1 MQNRLQDLHAG
12 CTTCLSFASKETAV
26 FANAAALYPNAV
38 KVKTGFAALSTTATC
53 LLGKDVGQCDRA
65 ARARGVS
72 APRVRLHL
80 VGFVQWEVE
89 CLQES
94 ADFLP
99 GH

>member
-1 MQNRLQDLHAG
+1 MRLDGYLLPLVA
-12 CTTCLSFASKETAV
+12 LSELAAV
-26 FANAAALYPNAV
+26 HAAAGTLCHGAPSQRS
-38 KVKTGFAALSTTATC
+38 KFAALSTTATC

-89 CLQES
+89 RLQES